1 MARAGTARWPLRQ
14 LRHRYKITITRTA
27 INDAMRNGGPFF
39 SFSLFY
45 FMVGMEVAALSA
57 TASDSRHRLVT
68 VFSCVR
74 NCTPALPNGCNAQR
88 KRVRE

>member
-1 MARAGTARWPLRQ
+1 
-14 LRHRYKITITRTA
+14 
-27 INDAMRNGGPFF
+27 
-39 SFSLFY
+39 
-45 FMVGMEVAALSA
+45 MVGMEVAALSA